1 MNKTVI
7 SNQELCVG
15 CNRCAR
21 ECPIETANI
30 TYLDCEGS
38 IKVRIS
44 NENCISC
51 GACISV
57 CKHGARNYTDDIQS
71 FFDDLAK
78 GLPISLIV
86 APSVTVHY
94 PDWRRLFTYLKKMGV
109 NKIYD
114 VSLGADICVWAHLQ
128 YITQYKPESLITQ
141 PCPVVV
147 SYCETHRHEL
157 LKNLSPVHSPM
168 GCTAVYMKQYE
179 GVGDRI
185 AALSPCI
192 AKASEFEN
200 IKIIQYNVTFTK
212 LCQYIEDNNI
222 KLPSEETGF
231 DSYDS
236 GLGSLFPVPGGLKE
250 NLEYFLGDSIRVD
263 TAEGLGLFHTL
274 EDYANT
280 PSQFLPQ
287 IFDVLGCEYGC
298 NGGSGCI
305 RSANIFQIQT
315 VMDES
320 RKAVR
325 DRDRGTNY
333 LKNSHKVFDEK
344 LALSDFLRGYHP
356 APVKLS
362 EITQADIDK
371 AFTALGKDDY
381 AKQNFNCGAC
391 GSDSCYSMARKIA
404 LGINIPLNCAIRS
417 RINAEDEH
425 KKNIDAYQRNA
436 YHIRLIQQIGEDL
449 LSMGAEDYPGV
460 VIRSLEKIGENLHV
474 DSVHIWENIV
484 VDGKSEYCEKLYS
497 WRGENLPDTMGAKEL
512 PEWVKVFSAGNF
524 INKSS
529 AAMTEKELEI
539 FSGCGAVLAVP
550 ILIDGII
557 WGFIAVTGRDTR
569 PFFEDEI
576 SVVFSC
582 GTLVASKISQ
592 MRTTEQL
599 NNAMVTTQ
607 TMLNSTPFVCMIFD
621 MQLNVIDCNQEA
633 LRFFNMPSKKDFIK
647 NILGIYLAAIP
658 DTQPDGNRS
667 VSFVERFET
676 VRKEGYL
683 KFDTWLSFSGRLVP
697 LQFIF
702 NLIQHKGVPAI
713 VAYQFDLTVQKEAQR
728 SLEHR
733 DMLLDK
739 SNEIAQILLTT
750 GSDHFASA
758 LFSGL
763 SMLADAVSANQIDV
777 WKNKIDG
784 DAQNGLIETVKIYK
798 WSAGMDEPTDN
809 IWEISEEDSD
819 SFILPVELFESGRCL
834 HIDIENGTDFDK
846 RILTSRGVNSILL
859 TPIYIA
865 EWLWGF
871 VGIVDRYRVRTFLE
885 NEENIL
891 STCGQMI
898 VASILKNEMTNN
910 LIAAREEAISSTQAK
925 SNFLANMSHEIRT
938 PMNAIMGMS
947 ELILR
952 ENPSDVVSEHAAT
965 INNACRNLLAIIN
978 DILDISKIES
988 GKLDIIPIQYQ
999 LSSVLND
1006 VISIAKIRADAKK
1019 LPFIVNIDSK
1029 LPSELFG
1036 DEIRIKQILIN
1047 LLSNAIKFTDSGSVT
1062 LLVEGEKTDDTL
1074 IFKISVS
1081 DTGIG
1086 IREDQIDKIFG
1097 SFEQVDTKRNRNIE
1111 GTGLGLSISKRLL
1124 EMMDGGMYIQSE
1136 YGVGSCFSAA
1146 FPQEIRNHAPIVSL
1160 KHTEQKT
1167 VIIYENRKLF
1177 CDSLV
1182 WLFENM
1188 GVDFRIC
1195 ANQSELFEALNEFK
1209 CDYIFVPSL
1218 HYEKTCALVK
1228 KNRAKTHVVT
1238 ICTEKKF
1245 ITDKTTIA
1253 ISTPV
1258 QCMQIANILN
1268 DEADGIRYS
1277 ADYGAVAVVAP
1288 DAHVLIVDDNAVN
1301 LEVAKGL
1308 LSAYQMK
1315 IDLALSGP
1323 EAIEF
1328 VKHTRYDLIFM
1339 DHMMPV
1345 MDGIDTTIAIRAIE
1359 GEYYANVPIIA
1370 LTANAISG
1378 AREMFKAEGLNDFL
1392 AKPIEISKLNSIV
1405 TNWIPAEKQL
1415 RIQARETAAD
1425 EINFE
1430 ISGVN
1435 VSAGVEHAGGSL
1447 KAYHEILKTYVT
1459 DCERRRRETAESY
1472 ENEDFKLFTI
1482 YVHALKSASAN
1493 IGAEDF
1499 ARGAAKL
1506 EMAGKNDDIAFIREN
1521 YAQFLNNL
1529 SEVITSVKI
1538 HLERYKCYEGEEA
1551 APSNKAA
1558 DIEHLKIKLKDIEI
1572 AIEGID
1578 FDQVE
1583 AILEDLFSY
1592 QWDHSVLGLLNKIKT
1607 DMSMFDYDEA
1617 ENAVCVLMEKIGL
1630 F

>member
-1 MNKTVI
+1 MNKTVV

-30 TYLDCEGS
+30 TYLDCEGN
-38 IKVRIS
+38 IKVKIS

-78 GLPISLIV
+78 GLPVSLIV

-94 PDWRRLFTYLKKMGV
+94 PNWRRLFTYLKKMGV

-128 YITQYKPESLITQ
+128 YIKQCKPESLITQ

-147 SYCETHRHEL
+147 SYCEVHRHEL

-168 GCTAVYMKQYE
+168 GCTAVYMTQYE
-179 GVGDRI
+179 GIGDRI
-185 AALSPCI
+185 AAISPCI

-212 LCQYIEDNNI
+212 LCKYMEDNNI
-222 KLPSEETGF
+222 ELPEEETGF

-236 GLGSLFPVPGGLKE
+236 GLGSLFPAPGGLKE

-263 TAEGLGLFHTL
+263 TAEGLGLFRAL
-274 EDYANT
+274 EEYANT

-287 IFDVLGCEYGC
+287 VFDVLGCEYGC

-305 RSANIFQIQT
+305 QSANTFQIQT

-325 DRDRGTNY
+325 DKNRDTNY
-333 LKNSHKVFDEK
+333 LKSAHELFDEK

-356 APVKLS
+356 APVRPA
-362 EITQADIDK
+362 EVTQEDIDK
-371 AFTALGKDDY
+371 AFEALGKDDY

-449 LSMGAEDYPGV
+449 LSMGAENYPGV
-460 VIRSLEKIGENLHV
+460 VIRSLEKIGENLQV

-484 VDGKSEYCEKLYS
+484 VDGKSEYCKKLYS
-497 WRGENLPDTMGAKEL
+497 WRGESLPDTIAAKEL

-529 AAMTEKELEI
+529 ATMIEKELEI

-550 ILIDGII
+550 ILIDGKI
-557 WGFIAVTGRDTR
+557 WGFIAVTGHDIR
-569 PFFEDEI
+569 PFYEDEI

-582 GTLVASKISQ
+582 GTLIASKISQ

-607 TMLNSTPFVCMIFD
+607 TMLDSTPFVCMIFD
-621 MQLNVIDCNQEA
+621 MQLKVIDCNQEA
-633 LRFFNMPSKKDFIK
+633 LRFFNMPSKEDFIK
-647 NILGIYLAAIP
+647 NIFGIYIAAIP

-667 VSFVERFET
+667 ISFQERFET
-676 VRKEGYL
+676 VMKEGYL
-683 KFDTWLSFSGRLVP
+683 KFDTWLRFSGRLVP

-702 NLIQHKGVPAI
+702 NLIQHKGGPAI
-713 VAYQFDLTVQKEAQR
+713 VAYQFDLTAQKEAQR

-750 GSDHFASA
+750 GSDHFAST

-777 WKNKIDG
+777 WQNKIDS
-784 DAQNGLIETVKIYK
+784 DTRNGIIETEKIYN
-798 WSAGMDEPTDN
+798 WSAGMAEPTDN
-809 IWEISEEDSD
+809 TWDISEEDSD
-819 SFILPVELFESGRCL
+819 SLLIPVELFESGRCL
-834 HIDIENGTDFDK
+834 CIDIESGTDFDK
-846 RILTSRGVNSILL
+846 KILTSRGVHSILL

-865 EWLWGF
+865 DWFWGF
-871 VGIVDRYRVRTFLE
+871 VGIVDRDRVRTFSE

-952 ENPSDVVSEHAAT
+952 ENPSDIVSEHAAT

-1006 VISIAKIRADAKK
+1006 VISIAKMRADAKK

-1062 LLVEGEKTDDTL
+1062 LLIEGEKTGNTL
-1074 IFKISVS
+1074 MVKISVS

-1086 IREDQIDKIFG
+1086 IREDQMDKIFV

-1124 EMMDGGMYIQSE
+1124 EMMDGSMSIQSR
-1136 YGVGSCFSAA
+1136 YGVGSCFSAV
-1146 FPQEIRNHAPIVSL
+1146 FPQEIKNHDPIVSL
-1160 KHTEQKT
+1160 KHKEQKT

-1209 CDYIFVPSL
+1209 CDYIFVSSL

-1228 KNRAKTHVVT
+1228 KNKAKAHVVT
-1238 ICTEKKF
+1238 ICTENEL
-1245 ITDKTTIA
+1245 IADKTTIA
-1253 ISTPV
+1253 ISTPIH
-1258 QCMQIANILN
+1258 CMQVANLLN
-1268 DEADGIRYS
+1268 DEGGGIRYS
-1277 ADYGAVAVVAP
+1277 ADQSAVAVIAP
-1288 DAHVLIVDDNAVN
+1288 DAHVLVVDDNAVN

-1328 VKHTRYDLIFM
+1328 VRHTRYDLIFM

-1392 AKPIEISKLNSIV
+1392 AKPIEISKLNAVV
-1405 TNWIPAEKQL
+1405 THWIPAEKQL
-1415 RIQARETAAD
+1415 RIQAREIAAD
-1425 EINFE
+1425 EIDFE
-1430 ISGVN
+1430 ISGISA
-1435 VSAGVEHAGGSL
+1435 SAGVAHAGGSL
-1447 KAYHEILKTYVT
+1447 DTYCEILKTYVA
-1459 DCERRRRETAESY
+1459 DCEKRRGEIAESY
-1472 ENEDFKLFTI
+1472 EKEDFKLLTI
-1482 YVHALKSASAN
+1482 YAHALKSASAN

-1499 ARGAAKL
+1499 AREAARL
-1506 EMAGKNDDIAFIREN
+1506 EMAGKNDDIAYIREN
-1521 YAQFLNNL
+1521 YAHFLDQL

-1538 HLERYKCYEGEEA
+1538 HLENCRCDEGKKSA
-1551 APSNKAA
+1551 TSNKTA
-1558 DIEHLKIKLKDIEI
+1558 DMEHLKENLRDIEA
-1572 AIEGID
+1572 AIENID
-1578 FDQVE
+1578 FDRVE

-1592 QWDHSVLGLLNKIKT
+1592 QWDQVIFDLLNKIKT
-1607 DMSMFDYDEA
+1607 EMSMFDYDEA
-1617 ENAVCVLMEKIGL
+1617 ENAVCALMKEIGL
-1630 F
+1630 S